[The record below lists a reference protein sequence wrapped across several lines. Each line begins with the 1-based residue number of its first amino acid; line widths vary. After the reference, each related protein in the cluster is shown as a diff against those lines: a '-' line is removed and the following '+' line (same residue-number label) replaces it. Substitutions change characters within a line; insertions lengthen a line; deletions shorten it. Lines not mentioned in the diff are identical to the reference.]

1 MRHFRCGGEQQGLFF
16 SSSLFRRWWLAL
28 LWCPYL
34 LCHPG
39 RSVHARSGM
48 SEKGEDGKI
57 LLYFYEEWD
66 INFAE
71 KGKWRGGGG
80 RSERSGHKFSLPP
93 REEEGGGGRHFFK
106 KSPVPPPGLKLRWND
121 MSLWPSHSRIMLRP
135 PLSAWKQ
142 KEKTMRR
149 LRLSDQVDIGCEI
162 ENSKRPIVHLFPF
175 GPSRSLPSMVV
186 HIHRPAAVVYI
197 CTKHSRTA
205 LLSFLSFLTRN
216 SHNCSSSAHL
226 PPPPSTEQTRADR
239 HPPPLTSF
247 PP

>member
-1 MRHFRCGGEQQGLFF
+1 
-16 SSSLFRRWWLAL
+16 
-28 LWCPYL
+28 
-34 LCHPG
+34 
-39 RSVHARSGM
+39 M

-57 LLYFYEEWD
+57 LLYFYEEWA

-71 KGKWRGGGG
+71 KGSGGEEEEEAKDRGINFLYTSAGGG
-80 RSERSGHKFSLPP
+80 R
-93 REEEGGGGRHFFK
+93 GGRHFFK
-106 KSPVPPPGLKLRWND
+106 KSPVPPGLKLRWDD
-121 MSLWPSHSRIMLRP
+121 MPLWPSHSRVMLRP

-149 LRLSDQVDIGCEI
+149 LRLSDQVDIRCEI
-162 ENSKRPIVHLFPF
+162 ENEAADSPSLSF

-205 LLSFLSFLTRN
+205 FLSFLSFLTRN

-226 PPPPSTEQTRADR
+226 PPPPSSEQTRADR